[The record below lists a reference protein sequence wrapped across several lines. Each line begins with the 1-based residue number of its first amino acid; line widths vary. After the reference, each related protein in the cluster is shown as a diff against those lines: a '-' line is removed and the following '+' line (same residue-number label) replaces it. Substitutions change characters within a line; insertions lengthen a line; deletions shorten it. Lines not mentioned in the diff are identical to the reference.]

1 MSLKVLA
8 QQLAAQG
15 RGPDTMLVHMAPSEV
30 ASLQE
35 IAKAHGGSLT
45 VHPETG
51 LPEAGFLSSILPMV
65 AGGLLAATGV
75 GAPLAALMVGGGT
88 GLISGDWKKGLTAGL
103 GAFGGAGLAQGLG
116 SVGAGAANAASGTAM
131 LSPAEAASM
140 GVQQAA
146 TTATPTL
153 SNIGAGIGQVM
164 QHPMIAGKAALAAA
178 PKYTASAGLAGL
190 MGGMAQSPKMPKD
203 DKNKDMFY
211 LTSYNPGTYNPNF
224 GQPGEPYFLNQ
235 GYGPGQYVNQYPT
248 GMARGGAVPSKIE
261 PPSMDQFYQTL
272 LKPQANPMGG
282 YAASLVQGPGDG
294 VSDSVP
300 AHIDGQQP
308 AALSRGEFVIPAKIV
323 AEIGNGSSD
332 AGADKLRAMMQRV
345 MAHRQ
350 KSADAGEDTGAAMEL
365 PA

>member
-51 LPEAGFLSSILPMV
+51 LPEAGFLSSILPVV
-65 AGGLLAATGV
+65 AGGLLAATGI
-75 GAPLAALMVGGGT
+75 GAPLAGLMVGGGT

-103 GAFGGAGLAQGLG
+103 GAFGGAGLAQGLAG
-116 SVGAGAANAASGTAM
+116 VGAGAANAAGAGAGVAV
-131 LSPAEAASM
+131 PAEWAAQGAAS
-140 GVQQAA
+140 A
-146 TTATPTL
+146 ATPTL
-153 SNIGAGIGQVM
+153 SNIGAGLSQVA
-164 QHPMIAGKAALAAA
+164 QHPLTAGKAALAAA
-178 PKYTASAGLAGL
+178 PKYTAHAGLAGL
-190 MGGMAQSPKMPKD
+190 MGGMAQHPKMPKD
-203 DKNKDMFY
+203 KNEDMFY

-224 GQPGEPYFLNQ
+224 GQPGQPYFLNQ

-248 GMARGGAVPSKIE
+248 GMARGGKVPETAS
-261 PPSMDQFYQTL
+261 PPSMDQFYQSL
-272 LKPQANPMGG
+272 LGGGQNPMDG

-300 AHIDGQQP
+300 ASIDGQQP

-323 AEIGNGSSD
+323 AELGNGSSE

-350 KSADAGEDTGAAMEL
+350 KSGDAGADTGAAQEL